1 MSLNYHIKIPCKDE
15 AEFSSHFSVTKLKI
29 PLKSSDQIENPSKWQ
44 AQNASQRLSDHKK
57 NSPQIPLNLSPKID
71 LKKNSPQIPLNLSYA
86 GQLPYL
92 IWKLWK

>member
-29 PLKSSDQIENPSKWQ
+29 PLSDQIENSSQWQ

-57 NSPQIPLNLSPKID
+57 NSPQIPLNLSSKID
-71 LKKNSPQIPLNLSYA
+71 LKKFPSYS
-86 GQLPYL
+86 
-92 IWKLWK
+92 